1 MRRPAPHPLRH
12 PASRHARATSCAC
25 GCLALS
31 WDPAGD
37 GITQED
43 TRGQRSSASTRCGEI
58 GITLPRPVS
67 EMEGSMVSS
76 PRSRS
81 RSSQRRSMVSPT
93 RSPVKR
99 RKVRKQAIHGVFT
112 SLHQGVVMSAVFKAI
127 LVEDDVAQVDQDG
140 VASVVAGLGDIHAPT
155 LHIVSIHGRRVGVWY
170 LSPSISPESYEPELH
185 TVVFV
190 DAAEVGDHDTTVRV
204 QSPQHLDELEVAAVA
219 AVLANAGLFLQRCW
233 TFRLRQGER
242 YWTVKLEVDPEN
254 YGSYWNCTVQ
264 MGA

>member
-1 MRRPAPHPLRH
+1 MERRHPHHHTPEVIRHHRLLHSASRTALCSRRSRAPAGRPPHPAVPSSQQPALEALPKGVMRRPAPHPLRH

-93 RSPVKR
+93 RSPVNWRVAPGSGHPR
-99 RKVRKQAIHGVFT
+99 RWGGPDLVVQQLRPPPWPGAIHGPV
-112 SLHQGVVMSAVFKAI
+112 
-127 LVEDDVAQVDQDG
+127 
-140 VASVVAGLGDIHAPT
+140 
-155 LHIVSIHGRRVGVWY
+155 
-170 LSPSISPESYEPELH
+170 
-185 TVVFV
+185 
-190 DAAEVGDHDTTVRV
+190 
-204 QSPQHLDELEVAAVA
+204 
-219 AVLANAGLFLQRCW
+219 
-233 TFRLRQGER
+233 
-242 YWTVKLEVDPEN
+242 
-254 YGSYWNCTVQ
+254 
-264 MGA
+264 